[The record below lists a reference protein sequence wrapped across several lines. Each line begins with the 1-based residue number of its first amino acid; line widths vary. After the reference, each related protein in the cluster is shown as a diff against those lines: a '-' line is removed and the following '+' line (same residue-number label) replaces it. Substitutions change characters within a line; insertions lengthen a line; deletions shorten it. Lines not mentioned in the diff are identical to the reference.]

1 MEQTVKYTFRTL
13 DATDIFP
20 VIRIVRK
27 IGLNKFKA
35 VFDNPEMQAMIN
47 EEKEEMSTEGGIA
60 LMLELAQIVLDGVG
74 DCENDIFELLARTS
88 NKTADEIKRFDVVT
102 FTQMIMDFFKKEELK
117 DFLRAVFTAL
127 KALMK

>member
-35 VFDNPEMQAMIN
+35 VFENPEMQAMIN
-47 EEKEEMSTEGGIA
+47 EEKEEISNEGGIA